1 VKAVRLEYKQWTK
14 DKQVKLSALSKISSQ
29 PLRFSEPARTAL
41 SMSDTSG
48 SSVNTESSAGVS
60 GGTPWA
66 PPASIV
72 LQSGLMDGGQGHE
85 GFGSASEGDVERE
98 VEREGGGGGE
108 SESIPTAVDIER
120 EGEERR
126 EWLIRQ
132 ELGGAREAGSQETE
146 QLSGVSR
153 AIAGIEMGVP
163 GTSGMSVQTEARTT
177 AALPM
182 TPGGSV
188 VVEGSSVLTVPMVD
202 VATVTETE
210 TDIGARVE
218 AEAEGE
224 GEGEALLVETESVN
238 GMSPSFNTALYNI
251 DMATADSTVTVA
263 DSESVADRL
272 AAIHVAT
279 LSTEDIYSAADETD
293 DGYLSSLNYS
303 FVSFISFPFVL
314 SSSSKAAVLECDAT
328 QQMRRGKA
336 DLQMHLCQLCPR

>member
-1 VKAVRLEYKQWTK
+1 
-14 DKQVKLSALSKISSQ
+14 
-29 PLRFSEPARTAL
+29 
-41 SMSDTSG
+41 MSDTSG
-48 SSVNTESSAGVS
+48 SSINTESSAG
-60 GGTPWA
+60 GAEGTPRA

-72 LQSGLMDGGQGHE
+72 LQSGMMDGGQGQE
-85 GFGSASEGDVERE
+85 GFGSASEAEIERE
-98 VEREGGGGGE
+98 VEREGGGGGG
-108 SESIPTAVDIER
+108 SESIPTAGDIER

-146 QLSGVSR
+146 QLSGEFPAV
-153 AIAGIEMGVP
+153 AGIETGVR

-202 VATVTETE
+202 DATVTVTE
-210 TDIGARVE
+210 TDIGARVD

-238 GMSPSFNTALYNI
+238 GMSASFNTALYNI
-251 DMATADSTVTVA
+251 DMATADSTVTAA

-336 DLQMHLCQLCPR
+336 ALQTHL

>member
-1 VKAVRLEYKQWTK
+1 
-14 DKQVKLSALSKISSQ
+14 
-29 PLRFSEPARTAL
+29 
-41 SMSDTSG
+41 M
-48 SSVNTESSAGVS
+48 
-60 GGTPWA
+60 
-66 PPASIV
+66 
-72 LQSGLMDGGQGHE
+72 MDGGQGQE
-85 GFGSASEGDVERE
+85 GFGSAREAEIERE
-98 VEREGGGGGE
+98 VEREGGGGGG
-108 SESIPTAVDIER
+108 SESIPTAGDIER
-120 EGEERR
+120 EVEEWR
-126 EWLIRQ
+126 EWFIRE
-132 ELGGAREAGSQETE
+132 ELWGAREAGSQETE
-146 QLSGVSR
+146 QLSGEFPAV
-153 AIAGIEMGVP
+153 AGIETGVR

-202 VATVTETE
+202 DATVTVTVTE
-210 TDIGARVE
+210 TDIGARVD

-224 GEGEALLVETESVN
+224 AEGEALLVETESVN
-238 GMSPSFNTALYNI
+238 GMSASFNTALYNI
-251 DMATADSTVTVA
+251 DMATADSTVTAA

-336 DLQMHLCQLCPR
+336 ALQTHL